1 MINKNITWLLI
12 TLMCFSVLGLVYIQ
26 FYWINE
32 AYNLKEQEFKGQV
45 KDALHS
51 IAQRLEHEEVIQT
64 MMEASKRNDILKGN
78 LNGSTSNSE
87 LAKDIKDYTWFR
99 NQTTE
104 LKDLEFGF
112 SIENT
117 DNLYLMD
124 SAKKDPRLKLKY
136 SFEISEPDK
145 NLKNLLDQSS
155 SNQLELIQDVIKQLN
170 TNKSIKERIDFDQL
184 SLVIQEEMLKFNIR
198 IGHEFILSEEPAKVV
213 IYQSGSKINIQD
225 LYKTKYKI
233 RLFPKDIV
241 SKEAH
246 LYVRFPKENKLL
258 LERLAYML
266 IGSFLLILFIIAC
279 FIYAVSVIKKQKV
292 VSDMKTDFI
301 NNMTHEFKTPIAT
314 ISLASEALNEPSVLA
329 DESKINRFVKVIFDE
344 NNRLKNQ
351 VEKVLQ
357 FAKIDKGEWQ
367 LQKVLVDLNQLTEEI
382 VGSFTLQVQEK
393 HGEIDYVLEADQAVI
408 NADRVHIKNILSNL
422 IDNAM
427 KYCDQ
432 EPDIKVYTK
441 SNNKGVFL
449 TVSDNGIGM
458 TKEEQQKVFDKFY
471 RVSQGNVHD
480 VKGFGL
486 GLSYVMTMTK
496 AHHGTIKVKSQKGKG
511 STFELF
517 FPYEQNNTENERD

>member
-1 MINKNITWLLI
+1 
-12 TLMCFSVLGLVYIQ
+12 
-26 FYWINE
+26 
-32 AYNLKEQEFKGQV
+32 
-45 KDALHS
+45 
-51 IAQRLEHEEVIQT
+51 
-64 MMEASKRNDILKGN
+64 
-78 LNGSTSNSE
+78 
-87 LAKDIKDYTWFR
+87 
-99 NQTTE
+99 
-104 LKDLEFGF
+104 
-112 SIENT
+112 
-117 DNLYLMD
+117 
-124 SAKKDPRLKLKY
+124 
-136 SFEISEPDK
+136 
-145 NLKNLLDQSS
+145 
-155 SNQLELIQDVIKQLN
+155 
-170 TNKSIKERIDFDQL
+170 
-184 SLVIQEEMLKFNIR
+184 
-198 IGHEFILSEEPAKVV
+198 
-213 IYQSGSKINIQD
+213 
-225 LYKTKYKI
+225 
-233 RLFPKDIV
+233 
-241 SKEAH
+241 
-246 LYVRFPKENKLL
+246 
-258 LERLAYML
+258 
-266 IGSFLLILFIIAC
+266 
-279 FIYAVSVIKKQKV
+279 VSVIKKQKV
-292 VSDMKTDFI
+292 VSDLKTDFI
-301 NNMTHEFKTPIAT
+301 NHMTHEFKTPIAT